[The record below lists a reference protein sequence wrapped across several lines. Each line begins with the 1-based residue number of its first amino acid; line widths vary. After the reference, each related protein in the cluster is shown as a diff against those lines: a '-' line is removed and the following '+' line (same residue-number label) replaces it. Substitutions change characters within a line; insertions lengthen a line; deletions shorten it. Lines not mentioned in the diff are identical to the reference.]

1 MGRLRNLYGS
11 SQLHLLAVI
20 VTMSFAAYGAVR
32 IAQGPDAL
40 NTFIWLGGAIVAHD
54 LISFPLYSG
63 LNLIAHRSFVGPLR
77 GLPVERRV
85 PLINHIRVP
94 AILSGFALAAWF
106 PLILRLSASDYR
118 LKSGLDADVF
128 LERWL
133 LITGALFLGSALIY
147 AVRLRRAARS
157 AHAGADSG

>member
-1 MGRLRNLYGS
+1 MRRLRELYGS

-20 VTMSFAAYGAVR
+20 VTMSFALYGAVR
-32 IAQGPDAL
+32 IAEGSDAL

-63 LNLIAHRSFVGPLR
+63 LNLIAHRSLVGPRR
-77 GLPVERRV
+77 GPAAERRV
-85 PLINHIRVP
+85 PLINHLRVP

-106 PLILRLSASDYR
+106 PLILRLSAHDYR
-118 LKSGLDADVF
+118 SKSGLDENVF
-128 LERWL
+128 LGRWL
-133 LITGALFLGSALIY
+133 LITGGLFLSSALIY

-157 AHAGADSG
+157 AGAGDPG